1 MSNFQNR
8 VQAEREVLNIIN
20 MKFRTRNPQL
30 CGLSEAAI
38 RLWQSSS
45 AVAPDGAIVSEL
57 LEVSFKIMRLANRSS
72 ESIEP
77 IDKDLRIAVAASV
90 ERLKTALKGC

>member
-1 MSNFQNR
+1 MSKFQNR

-20 MKFRTRNPQL
+20 MKFRNRNSQL

-38 RLWQSSS
+38 RLWQNSSTTT
-45 AVAPDGAIVSEL
+45 PDGAIVSAL
-57 LEVSFKIMRLANRSS
+57 LEVSFKVMRLANRSS

-77 IDKDLRIAVAASV
+77 IDKDLQVDVAASV
-90 ERLKTALKGC
+90 ERVKTLLRDY